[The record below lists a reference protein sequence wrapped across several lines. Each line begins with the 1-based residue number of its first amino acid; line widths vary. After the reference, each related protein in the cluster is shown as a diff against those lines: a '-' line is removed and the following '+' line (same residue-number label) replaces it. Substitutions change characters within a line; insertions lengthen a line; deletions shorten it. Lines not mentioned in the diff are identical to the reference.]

1 LKSLDYLLPGKVGV
15 RTLKMASKEK
25 EELSYTYTDR
35 EFVILGQNQQYI
47 EELICPV
54 CLGCEV
60 VVEREQLEKHSEASK
75 DEHLR
80 LAMEKVMELSYRMEE
95 METTTRCGCQTKLL
109 STHRHGNAETGRKQF
124 RK

>member
-1 LKSLDYLLPGKVGV
+1 
-15 RTLKMASKEK
+15 MASKEK

-35 EFVILGQNQQYI
+35 ELVILGQNQQYI

-80 LAMEKVMELSYRMEE
+80 LAMEKVMELSCRRDGDNYKMWVPDK
-95 METTTRCGCQTKLL
+95 TPLYTQTWKC
-109 STHRHGNAETGRKQF
+109 
-124 RK
+124 